1 MAQEKG
7 ADQTEKPTAK
17 RLKDARKEGQ
27 VHKSQDLSKTLSL
40 LLWLMMI
47 TFTAPI
53 AYDRI
58 SHLYLMMFHAIPNLT
73 NQMLIELMAESCK
86 VLLLILLPCLIAAS
100 LIGTFVEFLQVG
112 PVLAFKQVKPNM
124 NHLNPGEGIKRM
136 FSQKNLIEVVKALVK
151 TIALLIIVGLL
162 GYLHIPEYLL
172 LPLSDIPMNAL
183 LAHWDVTVLIVASVV
198 FIFFFISILDMGY
211 QRHSFI
217 KDLMMSRR
225 DIRQE
230 HKDSEGDPQVKGQ
243 RKQLHQE
250 WSQQNMLAAVR
261 KSNVVV
267 VNPTHIAVALYY
279 EKDETDLPMVVAK
292 GEGYMAQRIRETAE
306 EEGIP
311 IMQNI
316 DLARGLNQEIA
327 LDTYITPDFFAP
339 VAELLKWA
347 KETSEKAKRDGFLSV
362 QSDEQI

>member
-1 MAQEKG
+1 MGQEKG
-7 ADQTEKPTAK
+7 ADQTEKPTSK
-17 RLKDARKEGQ
+17 RLKDARKDGQ

-40 LLWLMMI
+40 LIWLLML
-47 TFTAPI
+47 TYAAPL
-53 AYDRI
+53 AYERI
-58 SHLYLMMFHAIPNLT
+58 HFLFLTVFQTVPAIDNQTLIHLI
-73 NQMLIELMAESCK
+73 IESAK
-86 VLLLILLPCLIAAS
+86 TLLLIIVPCLLAAS
-100 LIGTFVEFLQVG
+100 LIGTFIEFLQVG
-112 PVLAFKQVKPNM
+112 PVLAFKRVTPNM

-136 FSQKNLIEVVKALVK
+136 FSQKNFIEVVKALFK
-151 TIALLIIVGLL
+151 TMALILIVGLL
-162 GYLHIPEYLL
+162 ARQRIPEYLL
-172 LPLSDIPMNAL
+172 LPYTESPKNAL
-183 LAHWDVTVLIVASVV
+183 LAHWDTIMLVVSSVI

-211 QRHSFI
+211 QRHMFI

-225 DIRQE
+225 DIKQE
-230 HKDSEGDPQVKGQ
+230 HKDNEGDPQVKGQ
-243 RKQLHQE
+243 RRQLHQE

-279 EKDETDLPMVVAK
+279 DKEETDLPMVVAK

-327 LDTYITPDFFAP
+327 LDTYITPDFFEP
-339 VAELLKWA
+339 VAELLRWA
-347 KETSEKAKRDGFLSV
+347 QETAHKARQEGFLTAHDDGQV
-362 QSDEQI
+362 